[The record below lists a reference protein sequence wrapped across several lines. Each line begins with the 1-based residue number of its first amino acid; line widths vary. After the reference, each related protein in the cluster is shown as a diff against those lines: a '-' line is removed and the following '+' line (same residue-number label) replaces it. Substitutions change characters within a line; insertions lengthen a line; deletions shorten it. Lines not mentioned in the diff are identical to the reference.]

1 MTKEFK
7 RTQERIVNVCVNV
20 FITCHTHTPASAD
33 FSKQGQ
39 TTCIKLLMD
48 AVKTI
53 GKPSSGRPKG
63 GPGRFISYTVLTIA
77 IVQGLVLL
85 AARPG
90 FNCTSHLSKVHLLGC
105 KFL

>member
-53 GKPSSGRPKG
+53 GEPSSGRPKG
-63 GPGRFISYTVLTIA
+63 GPGRFISYKVLTIA
-77 IVQGLVLL
+77 IL
-85 AARPG
+85 G
-90 FNCTSHLSKVHLLGC
+90 FHCHAIEKKNRNHSMNEVKKLTCYR
-105 KFL
+105 